1 MFTSRNIKYFYCKII
16 RKIRNFLLGAQ
27 SREFLIFLF
36 FFLVA
41 TGFWLLQTLKNDY
54 ETEFSIPLKLKN
66 IPNDV
71 VMTSEPVNELRI
83 AVKDKGTVLLN
94 YMLGQS
100 FYPVSIDFNDYKDRG
115 SHVRILS
122 GELERKILGQ
132 LNASTKLLNIKPDT
146 IDYIYSKGKAKKIPV
161 RLRGE
166 VTAGPQYYMA
176 DTIYSPDSVVVY
188 APKAILDTIK
198 VAYTQNVKLLEIT
211 DTLKQRI
218 SLERVR
224 GAKFVPN
231 SIEITFPVD
240 IFTEKTIEIP
250 VIGVGFPT
258 DKILRTF
265 PSKVQVTFLVGL
277 HRFKHIHP
285 DDFILEI
292 PYNELVKNSSDKY
305 TLKFKSLPAGVSHV
319 RIVPEQ
325 VDFLIE
331 QIPTHGGN

>member
-1 MFTSRNIKYFYCKII
+1 MI
-16 RKIRNFLLGAQ
+16 RKIRNFLLSTQ

-54 ETEFSIPLKLKN
+54 ETELSIPLKLRN
-66 IPNDV
+66 TPNDV
-71 VMTSEPVNELRI
+71 VMTSEPVDELRI
-83 AVKDKGTVLLN
+83 TIKDKGTVLLN

-100 FYPVSIDFNDYKDRG
+100 FYPISIDFNDYKERG

-122 GELERKILGQ
+122 AELEKKILAQ

-146 IDYIYSKGKAKKIPV
+146 LDYIYSRGKAKKIPV

-198 VAYTQNVKLLEIT
+198 AAYTQKVELLGIT

-218 SLERVR
+218 ALERLK

-231 SIEITFPVD
+231 SVEITFPVD

-250 VIGVGFPT
+250 VLGVGFPKG
-258 DKILRTF
+258 KILRTF

-277 HRFKHIHP
+277 HRFKNIHP
-285 DDFILEI
+285 EDFVLEV
-292 PYNELVKNSSDKY
+292 PYNELIKSTSDKY
-305 TLKFKSLPAGVSHV
+305 TLKLKSLPAGVSHV
-319 RIVPEQ
+319 RIVPAQ

-331 QIPTHGGN
+331 QVPTYDNN